1 MSGFRSG
8 TVENRLAVGRSPT
21 FARYPVL
28 LDGNALIFMEFVKV
42 R

>member
-1 MSGFRSG
+1 MILLKNINTGEVSSISDKEF
-8 TVENRLAVGRSPT
+8 
-21 FARYPVL
+21 RYPVL